1 MKGVVLM
8 STASKTV
15 RTICEIGIFAAIGFV
30 LDELQGII
38 FKGVFIN
45 GGSIGFAMI
54 AVLIIGYRRGWLP
67 ALLTGL
73 IMGLFDIATS
83 AYIVHPAQLFLDYI
97 LPYALV
103 AVGCLCKYP
112 YEKSHTK
119 GEQILWLVLGTV
131 IGGIAKLVSHYLAGV
146 IFWADQSNF
155 AWGLTWMN
163 PYSYCLLYNFA
174 FIGPSIVITAAI
186 LIALYLRAP
195 MVLSVKKR
203 RKRKGSSY
211 VEEETTEEEEEKKPL
226 SPTPYVVISGL
237 AALGCF
243 VYFLILYIK
252 SFSHYKDGNAV
263 GYDFDP
269 NSMAVVVLSFFLII
283 LAIISLA
290 QIAKKKFNIVV
301 HSQVTFL
308 IVTLSLIFGISRLI
322 RMYVK
327 KEDPTIY
334 WIWFG
339 VGLFT
344 VALFLTLTLVLYF
357 RKKKQIEMEEIRK
370 KQTNESSRWA

>member
-8 STASKTV
+8 GTASKTV

-83 AYIVHPAQLFLDYI
+83 AYIIHPAQLFLDYI

-103 AVGCLCKYP
+103 AIGCLCKYP
-112 YEKSHTK
+112 YEKAHTR
-119 GEQILWLVLGTV
+119 GEQILWLVLGAV
-131 IGGIAKLVSHYLAGV
+131 IGGTAKLISHYLAGV
-146 IFWADQSNF
+146 LFWADPQYF

-174 FIGPSIVITAAI
+174 FIGPSIVITAA
-186 LIALYLRAP
+186 LLVALYLRAP
-195 MVLSVKKR
+195 MVLTAKQRKK
-203 RKRKGSSY
+203 KSDKDEND
-211 VEEETTEEEEEKKPL
+211 EEEREEKKQLTPL
-226 SPTPYVVISGL
+226 PYVIALGV

-252 SFSHYKDGNAV
+252 SFKNNSEGGVIDYE
-263 GYDFDP
+263 FDP
-269 NSMAVVVLSFFLII
+269 NSMAVVVLSFFFII
-283 LAIISLA
+283 LTIVSLV
-290 QIAKKKFNIVV
+290 QLKKQKFNLIV
-301 HSQVTFL
+301 HSQIAFL
-308 IVTLSLIFGISRLI
+308 LVSLSFIYCIARLI

-327 KEDPTIY
+327 HNDPTIY

-339 VGLFT
+339 VGLAT
-344 VALFLTLTLVLYF
+344 VVLYLVLTLILTIR
-357 RKKKQIEMEEIRK
+357 RKKEIAEAKALEEKRL
-370 KQTNESSRWA
+370 NESNRWR

>member
-1 MKGVVLM
+1 M
-8 STASKTV
+8 STASKTI

-103 AVGCLCKYP
+103 AIGCFCKYP
-112 YEKSHTK
+112 YEKSHSK

-131 IGGIAKLVSHYLAGV
+131 IGGIAKLISHYLAGV

-163 PYSYCLLYNFA
+163 PYSYCLLYNLA
-174 FIGPSIVITAAI
+174 YIGPSIVLTAAM

-203 RKRKGSSY
+203 KKRKAAQQ
-211 VEEETTEEEEEKKPL
+211 EEEEESEEVEKKPL
-226 SPTPYVVISGL
+226 SPVPYVIISGL

-243 VYFLILYIK
+243 VYFLIVYIT
-252 SFSHYKDGNAV
+252 SFKNDSGAGYVD
-263 GYDFDP
+263 YDFDP
-269 NSMAVVVLSFFLII
+269 NSMGVTILSFFLVV
-283 LAIISLA
+283 LAIISLV
-290 QIAKKKFNIVV
+290 QIAKNKFNLII
-301 HSQVTFL
+301 HSQVSFL
-308 IVTLSLIFGISRLI
+308 IVLLSFIYGIVRLATI
-322 RMYVK
+322 YYINNTK
-327 KEDPTIY
+327 PDKYSDPTIY

-344 VALFLTLTLVLYF
+344 VLLYLGLTLILHF
-357 RKKKQIEMEEIRK
+357 RKKKQA
-370 KQTNESSRWA
+370 NESSLLA

>member
-1 MKGVVLM
+1 
-8 STASKTV
+8 
-15 RTICEIGIFAAIGFV
+15 
-30 LDELQGII
+30 
-38 FKGVFIN
+38 
-45 GGSIGFAMI
+45 
-54 AVLIIGYRRGWLP
+54 
-67 ALLTGL
+67 
-73 IMGLFDIATS
+73 
-83 AYIVHPAQLFLDYI
+83 
-97 LPYALV
+97 
-103 AVGCLCKYP
+103 
-112 YEKSHTK
+112 
-119 GEQILWLVLGTV
+119 
-131 IGGIAKLVSHYLAGV
+131 
-146 IFWADQSNF
+146 
-155 AWGLTWMN
+155 MN